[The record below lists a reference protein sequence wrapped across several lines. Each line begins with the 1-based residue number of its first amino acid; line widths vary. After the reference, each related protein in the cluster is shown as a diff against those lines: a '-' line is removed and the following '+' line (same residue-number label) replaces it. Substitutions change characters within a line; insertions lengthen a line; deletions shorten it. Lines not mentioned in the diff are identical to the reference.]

1 MYQYPNNYNIPYKNS
16 DSTKVELARELSFT
30 ESTVVS
36 QYSISINLNSRSLSL
51 LVNGN
56 IKSKYPI
63 AIGKATTPSPKGTFR
78 IKNKAMNPGGPF
90 GARWLGLTAPNGS
103 YGIHG
108 TNNPSS
114 IGLSASNG
122 CIRMHN
128 KDVIELYNIVPIGTT
143 VSIY

>member
-1 MYQYPNNYNIPYKNS
+1 MYQYPNNYDIPYKNS
-16 DSTKVELARELSFT
+16 DTTKVELARKLSFT
-30 ESTVVS
+30 ESTVVN

-51 LVNGN
+51 LVNGS

-114 IGLSASNG
+114 IGHAASNG